1 MSMHLGQWSFML
13 SIKSVLQFIQNTIP
27 GIEERTLAYRKETCP
42 RFLFPISHLKK
53 TALCMPC

>member
-13 SIKSVLQFIQNTIP
+13 GIKSVLQFIHNAITRT
-27 GIEERTLAYRKETCP
+27 EERKLACRKETCP
-42 RFLFPISHLKK
+42 PFTLAISHLKK